1 MQACSPA
8 SPWSYQ
14 DAVQS
19 TEPHRACLV
28 SDGIPAA
35 SKQLQ
40 DFIFV
45 AQHLAWLVVTWTE
58 YSAMS
63 ACLA

>member
-1 MQACSPA
+1 MRFSP
-8 SPWSYQ
+8 
-14 DAVQS
+14 QS
-19 TEPHRACLV
+19 QHRACLV

-58 YSAMS
+58 YLQCLPALLEP
-63 ACLA
+63 ACDNSDTAR